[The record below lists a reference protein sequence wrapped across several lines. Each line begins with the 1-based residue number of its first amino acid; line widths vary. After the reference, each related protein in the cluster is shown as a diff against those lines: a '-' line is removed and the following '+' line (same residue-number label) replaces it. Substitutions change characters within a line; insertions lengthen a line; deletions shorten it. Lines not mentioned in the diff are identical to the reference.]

1 MFRRS
6 VRRKPHETIDE
17 VETAVSQERFLKIYK
32 FSSSLHVLYIYIA
45 GKPLA
50 PTCTFSRSSKS
61 YDRQESKNA
70 NYIAV
75 MIIYELSGV
84 FTTISCHRH
93 FQVQRKVDL
102 RRPFPLNWYIA
113 KAKVPISRHMTH
125 ASDQQARKK
134 N

>member
-6 VRRKPHETIDE
+6 VRRKPQETIDE

-32 FSSSLHVLYIYIA
+32 FSSLLHVLYMYIA
-45 GKPLA
+45 S
-50 PTCTFSRSSKS
+50 PTCTLFSGSSKS

-93 FQVQRKVDL
+93 FQV
-102 RRPFPLNWYIA
+102 
-113 KAKVPISRHMTH
+113 
-125 ASDQQARKK
+125 
-134 N
+134 